1 MMEWKRRRDPPPN
14 PPPQGGRARPATPL
28 PPCGGGPG
36 WGVAAAVILL
46 LCLGACG
53 FQPLYGTR
61 DGGSAAGDLA
71 EIKVNP
77 IADRIGQQLRNELLD
92 RLNPRG
98 PAPRQL
104 YALDIRVSEA
114 RTELDLR
121 RDATSTFAKVD
132 LTADFRLIELATGKV
147 VLAGQ
152 SKFASSYNL
161 LRQTFA
167 NISAAEDARARGVR
181 EISDDLRLRLA
192 DFMAT
197 RTAS

>member
-1 MMEWKRRRDPPPN
+1 MR
-14 PPPQGGRARPATPL
+14 L
-28 PPCGGGPG
+28 SL
-36 WGVAAAVILL
+36 VIAVLL
-46 LCLGACG
+46 SLAACG
-53 FQPLYGTR
+53 FEPLYATR
-61 DGGSAAGDLA
+61 DGRSAAGDLA
-71 EIKVNP
+71 EIRINAIP
-77 IADRIGQQLRNELLD
+77 DRAGQQLRNELLD

-104 YALDIRVSEA
+104 YALDIRLNEG

-121 RDATSTFAKVD
+121 RDATSTFAKLD
-132 LTADFRLIELATGKV
+132 LTADFRLIEIATGKV

-197 RTAS
+197 RKPG